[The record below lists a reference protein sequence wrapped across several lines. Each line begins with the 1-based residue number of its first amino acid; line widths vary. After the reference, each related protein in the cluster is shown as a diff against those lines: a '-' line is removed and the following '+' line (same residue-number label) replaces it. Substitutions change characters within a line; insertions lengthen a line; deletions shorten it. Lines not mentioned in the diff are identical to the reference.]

1 MVSSSAR
8 RNATSPRTPA
18 CSSYS
23 AASRSPSLARSV
35 VIAPV
40 TTSSMAGLGTPNLR
54 IPAKE
59 VRTETETEIIA
70 APEVGIQSW
79 DGPAEEE
86 EKV

>member
-1 MVSSSAR
+1 
-8 RNATSPRTPA
+8 
-18 CSSYS
+18 
-23 AASRSPSLARSV
+23 
-35 VIAPV
+35 
-40 TTSSMAGLGTPNLR
+40 MAGLGTPNLR

-70 APEVGIQSW
+70 APEVGIIQSW